1 MSIPLFSGLTDRATD
16 QSPDELHSI
25 FNDMSGNKTRDT
37 EQAGTCRAFAAD
49 LVRVCGQPQL
59 NAVTPQNTPFELV
72 GRTGIICAQLS
83 DEDANARAYQLWDGE
98 GELPSE
104 LLSAATLQFW
114 RLPQSEDEIVTT
126 SDGTELLASD
136 EAYVYNPH
144 DGFVEAWIS
153 AAWEQ
158 RVVIGDSRGDFWYIK
173 GTGHRRH
180 MGRKLARPGTYR
192 IRAKHNR
199 GDGVW
204 RSSRI
209 ALVADHP
216 KSRSVGVEDGANN
229 SWDDTLI
236 RFFTLL

>member
-1 MSIPLFSGLTDRATD
+1 MRHSPLLRTYGSRNRPIGLTNFN
-16 QSPDELHSI
+16 SI

-144 DGFVEAWIS
+144 DGFVGGVDICC
-153 AAWEQ
+153 
-158 RVVIGDSRGDFWYIK
+158 V
-173 GTGHRRH
+173 GTAGRHRR
-180 MGRKLARPGTYR
+180 
-192 IRAKHNR
+192 
-199 GDGVW
+199 
-204 RSSRI
+204 
-209 ALVADHP
+209 
-216 KSRSVGVEDGANN
+216 
-229 SWDDTLI
+229 
-236 RFFTLL
+236 